1 MQEEVPPTDEAA
13 IDAMQDEPV
22 LVNDALNEQGEA
34 E

>member
-1 MQEEVPPTDEAA
+1 MQEEVPPTDEATIEA
-13 IDAMQDEPV
+13 TQDEPE

>member
-22 LVNDALNEQGEA
+22 PVNDALNEQGEA

>member
-13 IDAMQDEPV
+13 IEATQDEPM
-22 LVNDALNEQGEA
+22 LVNDELNEQGEV